1 MPPSTRYS
9 RLNSWL
15 DRFVQRPL
23 HPSVRVV
30 TARFGFRFMILLMF
44 AAFPFPHGW
53 GFARMFTILTGFNA
67 ISCSIMALIHH
78 DRPNSRAMTHWDE
91 ALAMAALFVI
101 ARLAT

>member
-30 TARFGFRFMILLMF
+30 TARFGFRLMILFLF
-44 AAFPFPHGW
+44 AAFPFPQGS
-53 GFARMFTILTGFNA
+53 GFARMFTILTGFNV
-67 ISCSIMALIHH
+67 ISCSVLALIHR
-78 DRPNSRAMTHWDE
+78 DKPNTRAMTHWDE
-91 ALAMAALFVI
+91 ALAMVALFVV
-101 ARLAT
+101 ALLVT